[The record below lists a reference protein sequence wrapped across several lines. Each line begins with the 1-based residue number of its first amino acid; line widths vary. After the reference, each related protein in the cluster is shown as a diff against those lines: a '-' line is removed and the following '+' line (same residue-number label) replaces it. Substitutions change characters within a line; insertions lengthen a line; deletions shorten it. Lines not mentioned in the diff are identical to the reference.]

1 MPVVRKPVVRT
12 GQATY
17 DEEKDSYCLRIH
29 DLMLLNRTV
38 SRILLTLAGLS
49 AGCKQMPPSATTQ
62 QVATGAVLASTP
74 VQAAAPQRETSLSNT
89 HQAAQL
95 AASPGVQPKVED
107 VEERKGPFTIKGQT
121 FTVVQHLKG
130 QKGDADATLALLEIV
145 DGAGVVRYRDDF
157 LYAVEAGG
165 FCPASVKV
173 ISGSNGAGF
182 LLDMAC
188 ETSAPEGGGPW
199 QILSVANGKIS
210 PLGKP
215 FSAEGQMGEFVPGE
229 IKKIGN
235 LTQILPD
242 ELRIHLFTGYFHVS
256 VALRVGWW
264 EGGLALAEHCFYQT
278 GHGFAPD
285 GCEMPVEDA
294 ERAPREQ
301 EVTFVR
307 MFSESNDQVGIPEH
321 VVINKDSQ
329 VEILAGKVFV
339 TSEESKS
346 GISLGVGPD
355 IWVKVRIDGKEGWIH
370 TEEDLQAIGLNRA
383 G

>member
-1 MPVVRKPVVRT
+1 
-12 GQATY
+12 
-17 DEEKDSYCLRIH
+17 
-29 DLMLLNRTV
+29 MLSNRTA
-38 SRILLTLAGLS
+38 SRILLALAGLS

-62 QVATGAVLASTP
+62 QVATQAVPASTP
-74 VQAAAPQRETSLSNT
+74 VRTAAPQRETALSNT
-89 HQAAQL
+89 SQAAQA
-95 AASPGVQPKVED
+95 AASPAEQPRVEGF
-107 VEERKGPFTIKGQT
+107 EERKGPFTIKGQT

-130 QKGDADATLALLEIV
+130 RKGDADATLALLEIV
-145 DGAGVVRYRDDF
+145 DSAGVVRYRDDYP
-157 LYAVEAGG
+157 YAVESGG
-165 FCPASVKV
+165 FCPARVKV
-173 ISGSNGAGF
+173 ILGSNGGGF

-199 QILSVANGKIS
+199 QILSVADGKIS

-215 FSAEGQMGEFVPGE
+215 FSAEGQMGELVPGE

-242 ELRIHLFTGYFHVS
+242 ELRINLFTGYFHVT

-264 EGGLALAEHCFYQT
+264 EGGLALAQHCLYQT

-285 GCEMPVEDA
+285 GCEMPVEGA

-307 MFSESNDQVGIPEH
+307 MFRESNDQVGIPEH
-321 VVINKDSQ
+321 VVVKKDSQ
-329 VEILAGKVFV
+329 VEILAAKVFV
-339 TSEESKS
+339 TLEELKS
-346 GISLGVGPD
+346 GISLGVGDD